1 MSKLNIYDL
10 CSVLVAK
17 NGLDDKESHR
27 FIKAMFDII
36 QEGLDED
43 KIVKV
48 KGLGTFKI
56 IEVDDRESINVNT
69 GERVLIEGHSKLTF
83 TPDSVMKEIVN
94 KPFSQFETVILN
106 EGVDFPEPAIS
117 EESAISE
124 ERADNTSE
132 LSDASELSENP
143 GSSDDSLIDNSGSS
157 DDSLI
162 DNSGSSDN
170 LPSDAPIVEFSD
182 DAPNN
187 INEESA
193 PSDESPVESS
203 HSDESPVESPQDA
216 SSIEESPQDDD
227 SSESPSPIEEDDSE
241 EDDSEEDDS
250 EEDDSGNSPL
260 RWILASVVIL
270 LLILGA
276 AYGGYLYGRYEIS
289 EEMAYKQMKADLK
302 TAEMT
307 AKKAEAAMAK
317 DSASQQVDATKIGA
331 MSIDKES
338 DEADKEKSADEVKKD
353 EAKDEVYKKEQA
365 PKAET
370 VKQQPAK
377 ETTDKY
383 EAKDA
388 RVRTGAYRIIGED
401 RTIKAK
407 AGQTVEDIATRAL
420 GPGMSCYVEVFNSI
434 DGKTALKEGQIIKIP
449 KLELKKRR

>member
-106 EGVDFPEPAIS
+106 EGVDFPEPAV
-117 EESAISE
+117 EEP
-124 ERADNTSE
+124 ADN
-132 LSDASELSENP
+132 ASELSGLSGDAGSSDDSLIDNP
-143 GSSDDSLIDNSGSS
+143 ALSDDSLIDNSGSS

-227 SSESPSPIEEDDSE
+227 SSESPTPIEDDS
-241 EDDSEEDDS
+241 
-250 EEDDSGNSPL
+250 EDDSGNSPL

-338 DEADKEKSADEVKKD
+338 DEPDKEKSADEVKKD
-353 EAKDEVYKKEQA
+353 EAKDEVSKKEQA

-434 DGKTALKEGQIIKIP
+434 DGKKALKEGQIIKIP

>member
-124 ERADNTSE
+124 EPADNASE
-132 LSDASELSENP
+132 LSDASGSSENP
-143 GSSDDSLIDNSGSS
+143 GSSDDSLIDNSGSF
-157 DDSLI
+157 
-162 DNSGSSDN
+162 DN

-216 SSIEESPQDDD
+216 SPKEESPQDDD
-227 SSESPSPIEEDDSE
+227 SSESPSPI
-241 EDDSEEDDS
+241 EEDDS

-434 DGKTALKEGQIIKIP
+434 DGKKALKEGQIIKIP

>member
-106 EGVDFPEPAIS
+106 EGVDFPEPAV
-117 EESAISE
+117 EEP
-124 ERADNTSE
+124 ADN
-132 LSDASELSENP
+132 ASELSGLSGDAGSSDDSLIDNP

-227 SSESPSPIEEDDSE
+227 SSESPTPIEDDS
-241 EDDSEEDDS
+241 
-250 EEDDSGNSPL
+250 EDDSGNSPL

-353 EAKDEVYKKEQA
+353 EAKDEVSKKEQA